1 MSNVPPVFNGEAV
14 ALASADPLWF
24 AMRVADGLNAGLVLV
39 HKDPPSDEWVAID
52 RRVGNTL
59 VQVQLATQTLHGDS
73 IGWVVQ
79 CQSVPATNLPV
90 FVQLCQGV
98 DANNLRP
105 LTRVARYDV
114 TLVANESRM
123 ISDAIQ
129 IQ

>member
-39 HKDPPSDEWVAID
+39 HKDPPSDEWVPID

-105 LTRVARYDV
+105 LTRVVRYDV
-114 TLVANESRM
+114 TLTANESRM

>member
-1 MSNVPPVFNGEAV
+1 
-14 ALASADPLWF
+14 
-24 AMRVADGLNAGLVLV
+24 
-39 HKDPPSDEWVAID
+39 
-52 RRVGNTL
+52 
-59 VQVQLATQTLHGDS
+59 
-73 IGWVVQ
+73 VQ

-105 LTRVARYDV
+105 LTRVVRYDV
-114 TLVANESRM
+114 TLTANESRM